1 MSFSLHYP
9 ESSEEDEYEGFLKI
23 EEQDTNQL
31 HINFF
36 KDKKPIVEVL
46 KKLRIYSYQ
55 GNFLKITFKN
65 QLQRDV
71 FLLNFLSQAG
81 FLFEPEHK
89 RKIQI
94 KNQES

>member
-1 MSFSLHYP
+1 MFTLHYP
-9 ESSEEDEYEGFLKI
+9 ESSEEDEYEGFFKI

-36 KDKKPIVEVL
+36 KDKKSIVEIL

-55 GNFLKITFKN
+55 GNFLKICFKN

-71 FLLNFLSQAG
+71 FLLNFLSEAG
-81 FLFEPEHK
+81 FLF
-89 RKIQI
+89 
-94 KNQES
+94 